1 MKIKVIINNYGKFP
15 QADDVYKI
23 ISVCDTMYKN
33 KFKELLLTPIFNN
46 SRQKS
51 YYYDSARYLKLMEE
65 KKDKLTELGK
75 SIFNKDINNI
85 LIDLSKIILSND
97 ILYLVYKDEIGNA
110 KEILKN
116 RYNLSIST
124 VERRIATAR
133 KWVKWS
139 KVNLKEVKLE
149 FYEI

>member
-1 MKIKVIINNYGKFP
+1 
-15 QADDVYKI
+15 
-23 ISVCDTMYKN
+23 
-33 KFKELLLTPIFNN
+33 
-46 SRQKS
+46 
-51 YYYDSARYLKLMEE
+51 
-65 KKDKLTELGK
+65 
-75 SIFNKDINNI
+75 
-85 LIDLSKIILSND
+85 
-97 ILYLVYKDEIGNA
+97 VYKDEIGNA